1 MGAKLS
7 YLVGWLGD
15 GGKGGGIVLGSPSV
29 TPSHTKQERYIEM
42 EKGCHIFYEGR
53 QLGLFFSIVSFQMC
67 PQAVCPRGCIIT
79 LDAFVHLFSAVHF
92 QMCSQITRM

>member
-53 QLGLFFSIVSFQMC
+53 QLG
-67 PQAVCPRGCIIT
+67 
-79 LDAFVHLFSAVHF
+79 
-92 QMCSQITRM
+92 